1 MSLAG
6 GRIKGITIEING
18 ETTGLEKSLSN
29 VTSESMSLGK
39 ELKDV
44 ERLLKFDPG
53 NAELIAQKQE
63 LLAKQIE
70 VTSQKLAG
78 LKSAQAEVTAQ
89 FQKGDIGEEQYRGFI
104 REIEATETAL
114 KGYQGQLE
122 NLGQDQENLA
132 SNTKRL
138 ETLFQ
143 ATGSSVDDYS
153 DILGNRLVSA
163 IKEGR
168 ASSDQ
173 LEAAINKIGR
183 ASIGADGDIG
193 KLKTALDQID
203 AGSSINDVRTELD
216 KLGDQSSETADQLED
231 MSNMM
236 SADLFSGAA
245 DQISGINDKIT
256 DLGGLAVEMADQS
269 GSSTA
274 QLRAALGL
282 TKAEAEALTGVA
294 KDIYHKGFGESLD
307 EVTSAVQTV
316 KTNIHGLNDVELGN
330 ITEQAMVLEQTF
342 GSDMNETLRGASNLM
357 NVYGMSAQEAMD
369 LIVVGSQNGL
379 DKTGELGDNLAEYAG
394 LFEESGY
401 SAQEMFNMLQAGMD
415 GGMYNLDKVND
426 LVKEFGIRVAD
437 GSIEQGVT
445 NIGGSF
451 KTLFDEWKAGGGT
464 QKELFQS
471 IANELMNV
479 QDEQQKAAIVSEI
492 FGSLGEDAG
501 YKVIEAMGD
510 VALAGDGVKTM
521 YDEAGGAAQKMNDDS
536 TTPLQE
542 LKGSFN
548 ELKDSLAPIGQ
559 TIIEALKPIV
569 DVIGDIAGAIS
580 GMPEVVQT
588 FIVAFGGVLAVVAA
602 VLPIIAMLGAAA
614 GAAGV
619 TIGAFVTTTLLPIVG
634 IIAGIVAAITAAIL
648 IFQNWGTIV
657 DWLKNLFS
665 TFGIDIGA
673 IFTTIYETISVA
685 VQAVVDFVMQIWGTL
700 VAWWNENNALIMQ
713 TASTIWNGISTV
725 ITTILNVLA
734 PFIQGIWTAI
744 QATVMTVWELIKNI
758 ITTAM
763 NVILGVIKAVMQA
776 INGDWSGA
784 WNTIKGVGE
793 TIWNGIKNHIS
804 TVINGIAAV
813 IASVLGGILGTVERI
828 WNGIQ
833 SAIEGPINA
842 AKDAVKAA
850 IDAIK
855 GFFNFEFKWPHIPL
869 PHFSISGSANPLD
882 WIKNGVPKL
891 SVDWF
896 AKGGILTKPTVFG
909 QNGNSL
915 MVGGEAGKEAVAP
928 IDTLMGYVR
937 QAVAEAG
944 GTDPALIA
952 AIMALANRPVEL
964 QIDGKAFA
972 EAVQEEVA
980 IALENQKNKKAGQS
994 GFRSVRA

>member
-1 MSLAG
+1 MAG

-122 NLGQDQENLA
+122 NLGQDQDNLA

-173 LEAAINKIGR
+173 LETAINKIGR

-216 KLGDQSSETADQLED
+216 KLGDQSGETADQLED

-245 DQISGINDKIT
+245 DQISGISDKIT
-256 DLGGLAVEMADQS
+256 DLGGLAVEVADQT

-274 QLRAALGL
+274 QLQAALGL

-316 KTNIHGLNDVELGN
+316 KTNISGLDDVELGN

-451 KTLFDEWKAGGGT
+451 KTLFDDWKAGGGT

-521 YDEAGGAAQKMNDDS
+521 YDEAGGAAQKMNEDS

-588 FIVAFGGVLAVVAA
+588 FIVAFGGILAIVAA
-602 VLPIIAMLGAAA
+602 VLPIVAMFSAAISAA
-614 GAAGV
+614 GGM
-619 TIGAFVTTTLLPIVG
+619 TLFLSGTLLPLVG

-657 DWLKNLFS
+657 DWLKNLFA

-784 WNTIKGVGE
+784 WE
-793 TIWNGIKNHIS
+793 TIQNVGKTILDGIAKHVE

-813 IASVLGGILGTVERI
+813 MASVLGGILGTVEKI

-842 AKDAVKAA
+842 AKDAVGAA

-855 GFFNFEFKWPHIPL
+855 GFFNFEFKWPELKL
-869 PHFSISGSANPLD
+869 PHFNISGSANPFD
-882 WIKNGVPKL
+882 WIKSGPPQL
-891 SVDWF
+891 SVEWF

-980 IALENQKNKKAGQS
+980 IALEQYKDKKAWQS
-994 GFRSVRA
+994 GYRSVKG